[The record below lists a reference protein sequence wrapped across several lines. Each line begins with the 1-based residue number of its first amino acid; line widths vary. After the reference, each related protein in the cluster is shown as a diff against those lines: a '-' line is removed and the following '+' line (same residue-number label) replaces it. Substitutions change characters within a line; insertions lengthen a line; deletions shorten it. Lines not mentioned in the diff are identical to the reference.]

1 MKQLLYFKAAASA
14 YRETRRFHLDAYNGG
29 ELQLDL
35 FDGPTYIDLD
45 GVTFASNVV
54 LMVDHNPGRTIG
66 HVETIEIKDGKIVAE
81 GVISRPNPDS
91 WEVVESA
98 DNGFPWQC
106 SVGGP
111 MFDFIEL
118 AAGEVIEV
126 NGREVTGPAWIVTK
140 LEIREI
146 SFVALGADDT
156 TRAVPQ
162 DAPDTL
168 PTMAQVAAARPRAA
182 AGDMPLA
189 NQVAA
194 ARADGAQNGAIAAGK
209 AFVKFS
215 ELNSS
220 EDDSGRAGTKEENT
234 MAEDVKLE
242 ATQPTDAERLEAYR
256 KQQADETRRVE
267 AIRKV
272 SGGKY
277 AELEAKAIEEG
288 WTAERAE
295 LEMLRASRAA
305 APSPKSPRAA
315 TGAVLECVAMR
326 AAGVGSARL
335 EKRYD
340 EQTLEAAYKLRG
352 IGLQEFCA
360 MASGTALPHYRSDA
374 GGWLRAAF
382 SNASLPNLLSNVAN
396 KALLEGYNYAEDSW
410 RKIAKITSVP
420 DFKTAARYR
429 LDASAGF
436 TKVAPG
442 GELKHGTLGEGGYT
456 NKAETY
462 GVMFAID
469 RQMLIND
476 DLGALSELPKQIGAA
491 AGEAIAEAV
500 FAAILGNAGSFFG
513 AGNKN
518 LVTGADYALSIAG
531 LDKGYATFVSQ
542 TKPNGMPL
550 GQQPAKLLVP
560 GCLAIT
566 AQQLMTS
573 TMLVNGTTKAN
584 PAANPFVGKFEVVA
598 SSYLD
603 NAAMTGYSATA
614 WYLFADPDRVPAVE
628 VAFLNGADRPT
639 IEQSDADFN
648 TLGIQFR
655 GYSDFGVALGDP
667 RGAVKVTGAAA

>member
-1 MKQLLYFKAAASA
+1 MADLYFKAAALTD
-14 YRETRRFHLDAYNGG
+14 RKTRKFNLDAYNGG
-29 ELQLDL
+29 ELAIDL
-35 FDGPTYIDLD
+35 FDVPTFIDLE
-45 GVTFASNVV
+45 GVSFASNVV
-54 LMVDHNPGRTIG
+54 LLVEHDPYRMIG
-66 HVETIEIKDGKIVAE
+66 HAEKIEVKEGKITAE
-81 GVISRPNPDS
+81 GVISRSNVDS
-91 WEVVESA
+91 WDVVESA
-98 DNGFPWQC
+98 ENGFPWQC

-111 MFDFIEL
+111 LIDFIEL
-118 AAGEVIEV
+118 AAGETLEV
-126 NGREVTGPAWIVTK
+126 NGRQVAGPAVVVTK

-156 TRAVPQ
+156 TSATLAAKRAEPENISVPSGKEIVMA
-162 DAPDTL
+162 DEKTL
-168 PTMAQVAAARPRAA
+168 VT
-182 AGDMPLA
+182 D
-189 NQVAA
+189 
-194 ARADGAQNGAIAAGK
+194 QNE
-209 AFVKFS
+209 S
-215 ELNSS
+215 
-220 EDDSGRAGTKEENT
+220 
-234 MAEDVKLE
+234 AEKL
-242 ATQPTDAERLEAYR
+242 TAYR
-256 KQQADETRRVE
+256 KEMAEETRRVE
-267 AIRKV
+267 AIRRLAAAGTMPTTDRGQSFGPV
-272 SGGKY
+272 GLNEI
-277 AELEAKAIEEG
+277 AAKAIEEG

-295 LEMLRASRAA
+295 LEMLRASRAEAPKVKSA
-305 APSPKSPRAA
+305 ARTES
-315 TGAVLECVAMR
+315 AVLECVAMR
-326 AAGVGSARL
+326 AAGVSSARL

-340 EQTLEAAYKLRG
+340 EKTLEAAYKLRG

-360 MASGTALPHYRSDA
+360 MAAGAPLPHYRSDA

-420 DFKTAARYR
+420 DFKQAKRYR
-429 LDASAGF
+429 LDANAAF

-442 GELKHGTLGEGGYT
+442 GELKHGSLGEGGYT
-456 NKAETY
+456 NQAATY

-476 DLGALSELPKQIGAA
+476 DLGALSDLPKQIGAA

-500 FAAILGNAGSFFG
+500 WGAILGNAGSFFS

-518 LVTGADYALSIAG
+518 LVTGADYALSVAG
-531 LDKGYATFVSQ
+531 LDKGYGTFLAQ

-550 GQQPAKLLVP
+550 GAQPTKLVVP
-560 GCLAIT
+560 GCLAMT
-566 AQQLMTS
+566 AQQLMVS
-573 TMLVNGTTKAN
+573 TLLVNGTAKAN
-584 PAANPFVGKFEVVA
+584 PAANPFAGKFEVVA

-603 NAAMTGYSATA
+603 NAAMSGYSATA

-655 GYSDFGVALGDP
+655 GYADFGVALGDP

>member
-14 YRETRRFHLDAYNGG
+14 DRETRRFHLDAYNGG
-29 ELQLDL
+29 ELRLDL

-45 GVTFASNVV
+45 GVTFAKNVV
-54 LMVDHNPGRTIG
+54 LMVDHNPERTVG
-66 HVETIEIKDGKIVAE
+66 HVESIKIDGGKIVAE
-81 GVISRPNPDS
+81 GVISRGNGDAFD
-91 WEVVESA
+91 VTYSA
-98 DNGFPWQC
+98 ENGFPWQC

-111 MFDFIEL
+111 LLDFMEL

-126 NGREVTGPAWIVTK
+126 NGNLVTGPAWIVTK

-146 SFVALGADDT
+146 SFVALGADDS
-156 TRAVPQ
+156 TRAS
-162 DAPDTL
+162 L
-168 PTMAQVAAARPRAA
+168 AASAAGEPRAA
-182 AGDMPLA
+182 AGDMPMTE
-189 NQVAA
+189 QKAA
-194 ARADGAQNGAIAAGK
+194 VRADGAQNGAVAAGG

-220 EDDSGRAGTKEENT
+220 EDDTGRAGTEENK
-234 MAEDVKLE
+234 MADELKL
-242 ATQPTDAERLEAYR
+242 AADQPTDAERLEAYR

-360 MASGTALPHYRSDA
+360 MASGTSLPHYRSDA

-442 GELKHGTLGEGGYT
+442 GELKHGSLGEGGYT

-476 DLGALSELPKQIGAA
+476 DLGALAELPKQIGAA

-500 FAAILGNAGSFFG
+500 FAAILGNAGSFFS

-531 LDKGYATFVSQ
+531 LDKGYATFVAQ

-603 NAAMTGYSATA
+603 NAAMSGYSATA

>member
-1 MKQLLYFKAAASA
+1 MADLYFKAAALTD
-14 YRETRRFHLDAYNGG
+14 RKTRKFNLDAYNGG
-29 ELQLDL
+29 ELAIDL
-35 FDGPTYIDLD
+35 FDVPTFIDLE
-45 GVTFASNVV
+45 GVSFASNVV
-54 LMVDHNPGRTIG
+54 LLVDHNPDRMIG
-66 HVETIEIKDGKIVAE
+66 HAEQIDVKDGKITAE
-81 GVISRPNPDS
+81 GVISRSNVDS
-91 WEVVESA
+91 WDVVESA
-98 DNGFPWQC
+98 ENGFPWQC

-111 MFDFIEL
+111 LIDYIEL
-118 AAGEVIEV
+118 AAGETLEV
-126 NGREVTGPAWIVTK
+126 NGRQVCGPAAVVTK

-156 TRAVPQ
+156 TSATLAAKRAEAENISVPLEKEIVMA
-162 DAPDTL
+162 DEKTL
-168 PTMAQVAAARPRAA
+168 VT
-182 AGDMPLA
+182 D
-189 NQVAA
+189 
-194 ARADGAQNGAIAAGK
+194 QNE
-209 AFVKFS
+209 S
-215 ELNSS
+215 
-220 EDDSGRAGTKEENT
+220 
-234 MAEDVKLE
+234 AEKL
-242 ATQPTDAERLEAYR
+242 TAYR
-256 KQQADETRRVE
+256 KEMAEETRRVE
-267 AIRKV
+267 AIRKAA
-272 SGGKY
+272 GGQY

-295 LEMLRASRAA
+295 LEMLRASRAEAPKVKSA
-305 APSPKSPRAA
+305 ARTES
-315 TGAVLECVAMR
+315 AVLECVAMR
-326 AAGVGSARL
+326 AAGVSSARL

-340 EQTLEAAYKLRG
+340 EKTLEAAYKLRG

-360 MASGTALPHYRSDA
+360 MASGAPLPHYRSDA
-374 GGWLRAAF
+374 SGWLRAAF

-396 KALLEGYNYAEDSW
+396 KALLEGYNYAEDAW

-442 GELKHGTLGEGGYT
+442 GELKHGSLGEGGYT

-462 GVMFAID
+462 GVMFAVD

-476 DLGALSELPKQIGAA
+476 DLGALSEIPKQIGVA
-491 AGEAIAEAV
+491 AGEAIAQAV
-500 FAAILGNAGSFFG
+500 WAAILGNAGSFFG
-513 AGNKN
+513 AGNHN
-518 LVTGADYALSIAG
+518 LVTGADYVLAIAG
-531 LDKGYATFVSQ
+531 LDKGYATFMAQ
-542 TKPNGMPL
+542 TKPSGMPL
-550 GQQPAKLLVP
+550 GVQPTKLVVP

-603 NAAMTGYSATA
+603 NAAMSGYSATA

-655 GYSDFGVALGDP
+655 GYADFGVALGDP

>member
-1 MKQLLYFKAAASA
+1 MADLYFKAEARADRKA
-14 YRETRRFHLDAYNGG
+14 KKFNLDAYNGG
-29 ELQLDL
+29 ELAIDL
-35 FDGPTYIDLD
+35 FDVPTYIDLD
-45 GVTFASNVV
+45 GVSFASNVV
-54 LMVDHNPGRTIG
+54 LMVDHDPYRTVG
-66 HVETIEIKDGKIVAE
+66 HVESIRVEDGKITAE
-81 GVISRPNPDS
+81 GVISRLNDDAAD
-91 WEVVESA
+91 VTASA
-98 DNGFPWQC
+98 ENGFPWQC

-111 MFDFIEL
+111 LIDFLEL
-118 AAGEVIEV
+118 REGEEMEV
-126 NGREVTGPAWIVTK
+126 NGRKVAGPAAIVTK

-156 TRAVPQ
+156 TSATLAAKRAETENNNVP
-162 DAPDTL
+162 L
-168 PTMAQVAAARPRAA
+168 
-182 AGDMPLA
+182 
-189 NQVAA
+189 
-194 ARADGAQNGAIAAGK
+194 K
-209 AFVKFS
+209 
-215 ELNSS
+215 
-220 EDDSGRAGTKEENT
+220 KEEK
-234 MAEDVKLE
+234 MADEKTLVTDQNESAEKL
-242 ATQPTDAERLEAYR
+242 TAYR
-256 KQQADETRRVE
+256 KEMAEETRRVE
-267 AIRKV
+267 AIRKAA
-272 SGGKY
+272 GGQY

-295 LEMLRASRAA
+295 LEMLRASRAEAPKVKSA
-305 APSPKSPRAA
+305 ARTES
-315 TGAVLECVAMR
+315 AVLECVAMR
-326 AAGVGSARL
+326 AAGVSSARL

-340 EQTLEAAYKLRG
+340 EKTLEAAYKLRG

-360 MASGTALPHYRSDA
+360 MAAGAPLPHYRSDA

-420 DFKTAARYR
+420 DFKQAKRYR
-429 LDASAGF
+429 LDANAAF

-442 GELKHGTLGEGGYT
+442 GELKHGSLGEGGYT
-456 NKAETY
+456 NQAATY

-476 DLGALSELPKQIGAA
+476 DLGALSDLPKQIGAA

-500 FAAILGNAGSFFG
+500 WSAILGNAGSFFS

-518 LVTGADYALSIAG
+518 LVTGADYALSVAG
-531 LDKGYATFVSQ
+531 LDKGYGTFLAQ

-550 GQQPAKLLVP
+550 GAQPTKLVVP
-560 GCLAIT
+560 GCLAMT
-566 AQQLMTS
+566 AQQLMVS
-573 TMLVNGTTKAN
+573 TLLVNGTAKAN
-584 PAANPFVGKFEVVA
+584 PAANPFAGKFEVVA

-603 NAAMTGYSATA
+603 NAAMSGYSATA

-655 GYSDFGVALGDP
+655 GYADFGVALGDP

>member
-1 MKQLLYFKAAASA
+1 MAEDKKDPRGKTLRLSADGLIVAGPLLD
-14 YRETRRFHLDAYNGG
+14 EPQQRRFKLDAYNGG
-29 ELQLDL
+29 ELAIDL
-35 FDGPTYIDLD
+35 FDTPTYIDLE
-45 GVTFASNVV
+45 GVSFASNVV
-54 LMVDHNPGRTIG
+54 LMMEHDPTRTVG
-66 HVETIEIKDGKIVAE
+66 HVESITVEDGKIVAE
-81 GVISRPNPDS
+81 GVISRFNEASYD
-91 WEVVESA
+91 VVSSA
-98 DNGFPWQC
+98 RNGFPWQC

-111 MFDFIEL
+111 MLDYIEL
-118 AAGEVIEV
+118 ADGQTLEV
-126 NGREVTGPAWIVTK
+126 NGRQVTGPAAVVTK

-156 TRAVPQ
+156 TSATLAAKRAEPENISVPS
-162 DAPDTL
+162 
-168 PTMAQVAAARPRAA
+168 R
-182 AGDMPLA
+182 
-189 NQVAA
+189 
-194 ARADGAQNGAIAAGK
+194 
-209 AFVKFS
+209 
-215 ELNSS
+215 
-220 EDDSGRAGTKEENT
+220 KEKKE
-234 MAEDVKLE
+234 MAEDVKLV
-242 ATQPTDAERLEAYR
+242 TDQPTDAERLEAYR

-267 AIRKV
+267 AIRKAA
-272 SGGKY
+272 GGQY

-288 WTAERAE
+288 WTAEKAE
-295 LEMLRASRAA
+295 LEMLRASRAEAPKVKSA
-305 APSPKSPRAA
+305 ARTES
-315 TGAVLECVAMR
+315 AVLECVAMR
-326 AAGVGSARL
+326 AAGVSSSRL

-360 MASGTALPHYRSDA
+360 MASGAPLPHYRSDA

-420 DFKTAARYR
+420 DFKQAKRYR
-429 LDASAGF
+429 LDANAAF

-442 GELKHGTLGEGGYT
+442 GELKHGSLGEGGYT
-456 NKAETY
+456 NQAATY
-462 GVMFAID
+462 GVMFSID

-476 DLGALSELPKQIGAA
+476 DLGALSDLPKQIGAA

-500 FAAILGNAGSFFG
+500 WGAILGNAGSFFS

-518 LVTGADYALSIAG
+518 LVTGADYALSVAG
-531 LDKGYATFVSQ
+531 LDKGYATFLAQ

-550 GQQPAKLLVP
+550 GAQPTKLVVP
-560 GCLAIT
+560 GCLAMT
-566 AQQLMTS
+566 AQQLMVS
-573 TMLVNGTTKAN
+573 TLLVNGSAKAN
-584 PAANPFVGKFEVVA
+584 PAANPFAGKFEVVA

-603 NAAMTGYSATA
+603 NAAMSGYSATA

-655 GYSDFGVALGDP
+655 GYADFGVALGDF
-667 RGAVKVTGAAA
+667 RGAVKVTGAAG